1 METLGLK
8 YRERYGK
15 NRNAQSFD
23 KDNIFTEKAGIKF
36 NNYEAIQAAREDTE
50 IYPTLEKYNSIE
62 QASNIMNR
70 GTPELEGYGTDIR
83 GITNLRD
90 IFELQNKADKL
101 WLNLP
106 LDVREAFGH
115 SKETMCKD
123 GVNILNNIIKKKQEE
138 HEKLVK
144 QEEEKTGVTKDE

>member
-1 METLGLK
+1 
-8 YRERYGK
+8 
-15 NRNAQSFD
+15 
-23 KDNIFTEKAGIKF
+23 
-36 NNYEAIQAAREDTE
+36 
-50 IYPTLEKYNSIE
+50 
-62 QASNIMNR
+62 MNR
-70 GTPELEGYGTDIR
+70 GIPELEGYGTDIR

-90 IFELQNKADKL
+90 IFELQNKAEKL

-138 HEKLVK
+138 REKLVK